1 MLIGPNTKFETSDQI
16 FWERIKKEKR
26 EKMKSEKNIE
36 ILDRLSGNMAKKY
49 STNGTTRTVALKGN
63 TCAKCGKPADEFKDD
78 VSRAE
83 YKISA
88 WCQVC
93 QDQFFG

>member
-1 MLIGPNTKFETSDQI
+1 
-16 FWERIKKEKR
+16 
-26 EKMKSEKNIE
+26 MKAEKNIQL
-36 ILDRLSGNMAKKY
+36 LDRLSGNIVKKY

-93 QDQFFG
+93 QDKFFG